1 MKLYSSHRKQVPMTK
16 LASLSLLVL
25 VAASWLGSGSTR
37 DVNLGICNKTFFSCK
52 CGTPGYTISIPV
64 KQCSHVYR
72 WQLRCRPCHERKAR
86 DVCPKLKDCLECEE
100 DGSRCSSCPPGRFG
114 TLCDKLCQCQNGG
127 TCNRETGQCTCAP
140 TYTGTHCEQLL
151 GCQQPPIPEN
161 ARWTTDNDMSPTVVY
176 YLCEPGFHLL
186 GPNKV
191 SCMAGG
197 VWSDPPPKCEK
208 LSFCPEL
215 GHVERGRVEVRQS
228 RTTHRG
234 VHSNGTVVGFA
245 CNDGYDIVGESVLEC
260 RSDGTW
266 SAPMPTC
273 IKVSEE
279 PVTCDTK
286 ASDILR
292 SYSVPVRAHCPSGCD
307 QSKGTV
313 FGTVVYHQ
321 LSALCRAALHAGRI
335 TTAGGPISIVTAGT
349 FADFVSSSSNE
360 VSSVAFTGAAP
371 GFTFNEERLATV
383 EEGCRAGWSVV
394 DQTCL
399 LATNH
404 KLSLRRA
411 KNFCVNSGAKLLEFN
426 EDALQE
432 KILPFLKSSGVGEA
446 WVEDTS
452 NTLGNR
458 LKREAGDNGTDC
470 FILNSSTD
478 AQENAVRWTPC
489 DGVYDV
495 VCAADIARPPMP
507 CQDPG
512 PLENGTVE
520 VANALVP
527 GKLLEGTQIIYR
539 CSELY
544 YLSGESRITC
554 LGNETWTAPKPRCIK
569 VTTCSDLSVPPYG
582 AVEYSQQ
589 ANSGPK

>member
-1 MKLYSSHRKQVPMTK
+1 M
-16 LASLSLLVL
+16 
-25 VAASWLGSGSTR
+25 
-37 DVNLGICNKTFFSCK
+37 
-52 CGTPGYTISIPV
+52 
-64 KQCSHVYR
+64 
-72 WQLRCRPCHERKAR
+72 
-86 DVCPKLKDCLECEE
+86 
-100 DGSRCSSCPPGRFG
+100 
-114 TLCDKLCQCQNGG
+114 
-127 TCNRETGQCTCAP
+127 
-140 TYTGTHCEQLL
+140 
-151 GCQQPPIPEN
+151 
-161 ARWTTDNDMSPTVVY
+161 
-176 YLCEPGFHLL
+176 
-186 GPNKV
+186 
-191 SCMAGG
+191 
-197 VWSDPPPKCEK
+197 
-208 LSFCPEL
+208 
-215 GHVERGRVEVRQS
+215 
-228 RTTHRG
+228 
-234 VHSNGTVVGFA
+234 
-245 CNDGYDIVGESVLEC
+245 
-260 RSDGTW
+260 
-266 SAPMPTC
+266 
-273 IKVSEE
+273 
-279 PVTCDTK
+279 
-286 ASDILR
+286 
-292 SYSVPVRAHCPSGCD
+292 
-307 QSKGTV
+307 
-313 FGTVVYHQ
+313 
-321 LSALCRAALHAGRI
+321 
-335 TTAGGPISIVTAGT
+335 
-349 FADFVSSSSNE
+349 
-360 VSSVAFTGAAP
+360 
-371 GFTFNEERLATV
+371 

-458 LKREAGDNGTDC
+458 LKREAGDNATDC

-589 ANSGPK
+589 ANSGPKIGRQTVKLLSLRVATPPPVDVELPRGHFRVGTRAKFSCVNRFYSLVGSEMRRCQTDGTWSGHTATCIPVCGRSDSPRSPFIVHGNVSDVGQWPWQVALSLWSPKEKIWDLSCGGSLLSESWVLTAAHCVARDRRGNLIRTEDIRIYLGKHHRDDSLDDTMVQVRSAQEIHVHDDYDPARYDSDIAMILLDRPVELTSRVQPVCLPSERTSQVNLVDGHLGVVSFHPQLPL